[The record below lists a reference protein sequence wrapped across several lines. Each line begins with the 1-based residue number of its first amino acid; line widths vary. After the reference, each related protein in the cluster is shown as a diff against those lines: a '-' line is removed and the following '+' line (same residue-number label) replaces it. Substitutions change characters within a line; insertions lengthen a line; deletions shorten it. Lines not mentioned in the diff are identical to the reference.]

1 MSLGASSL
9 LTQDGEQCR
18 QQMKCMLIFGCYN
31 KAENHVTIRG
41 KSWWNKQHSSQS
53 QNQAFDMLQTFSA
66 TTRYENQ
73 GGKLWPNVIRTQ
85 EEELQHD
92 MGAIIWCASLKISN
106 TLGRDYST
114 VRMLCLASVC
124 SRLYEHTQ
132 ATLKRSAHPECC
144 RVKKALSQL
153 WLKK

>member
-1 MSLGASSL
+1 MENSAGK
-9 LTQDGEQCR
+9 
-18 QQMKCMLIFGCYN
+18 QMRYMLIFGCYN

-53 QNQAFDMLQTFSA
+53 QNQAFDMLDFQC
-66 TTRYENQ
+66 RHKVWNQ
-73 GGKLWPNVIRTQ
+73 GGKRWPNVIRTQ

-106 TLGRDYST
+106 TLGRDYSM
-114 VRMLCLASVC
+114 VRMRWLASVC

-132 ATLKRSAHPECC
+132 ATLKRSVHPECC
-144 RVKKALSQL
+144 RVKKALGQL